1 MGVQRQRITLNRSN
15 QSAANQE
22 LNSIFMNQQL
32 TSRSLLGNLAFIWGL
47 GGFLLLLAFA
57 IYRLTPIAWS
67 AVQQPLTGLQYVL
80 LIGNTLFMAH
90 SEGYKGFQKAYSPRV
105 VSRAFH
111 LRRHATVATALLAP
125 FFCMTYFGAP
135 RKRIIVSWSL
145 TAAIIV
151 LIMIFQ
157 RLPSPW
163 RGILDAGVVVGLT
176 WGVTATLIILFQT
189 AKKTRELADPEV
201 APGVLT

>member
-1 MGVQRQRITLNRSN
+1 
-15 QSAANQE
+15 
-22 LNSIFMNQQL
+22 MNHQ
-32 TSRSLLGNLAFIWGL
+32 TSTRGLLGNAAFIWGL
-47 GGFLLLLAFA
+47 GGFFLLLVFA

-67 AVQQPLTGLQYVL
+67 AIQQPLTGLQYAL

-105 VSRAFH
+105 VSRALY
-111 LRRHATVATALLAP
+111 LRENATLPLVLLAP

-135 RKRIIVSWSL
+135 RKRVIVSWCL
-145 TAAIIV
+145 TIGIII
-151 LIMIFQ
+151 LILIFQ

-176 WGVTATLIILFQT
+176 WGVTATLIILFST
-189 AKKTRELADPEV
+189 IAKKRERADPEIE
-201 APGVLT
+201 AGLLT